1 MTTPKIIPTDRIS
14 RNSNAAECVR
24 QADELLDRLVGELE
38 MASEVMSDPFKT
50 SKHLMRSMR
59 LAQEVRTQLYQTGIP
74 KYRQAPLF
82 AVRNPGAL
90 K

>member
-1 MTTPKIIPTDRIS
+1 MPRIYEIP

-24 QADELLDRLVGELE
+24 QADELMSKLMDELE
-38 MASEVMSDPFKT
+38 STSEVMSDPYKT
-50 SKHLMRSMR
+50 ATHLTRSMR

-74 KYRQAPLF
+74 SYRQAPLF
-82 AVRNPGAL
+82 ATRSN